1 MMMPLYRG
9 TTNLA
14 GPLIRLYL
22 ARRLRRGKEDSA
34 RFSER
39 LGIPSSVRPEGP
51 LIWIHGASVG
61 EAISALPLIAE
72 IRTKR
77 PDTEVLLTT
86 GTVTSA
92 TLIADRLPP
101 GCRHQYVPVD
111 RAAYVKRFL
120 DHWRPHLAIWLESEF
135 WPNLMTSTRAR
146 AIPMVLINGRVSGNS
161 LRRWGRMPGL
171 ARDLIGCFDLCLG
184 QTEAD
189 AKRLARLGAS
199 DAQCI
204 GNLKFAAP
212 QLPTDPIQLAT
223 IKAMFGDRPRWL
235 AASTHPGEEAM
246 AGRVHRALEA
256 QFPGL
261 LSIIVPRH
269 PDRGGAIAETLT
281 RDGLRVGRRA
291 CGEILSDATQVYIAD
306 TMGELGTLFSTV
318 EIVFVGKS
326 LVPLGGQNPL
336 EPARLD
342 CAVLFGPHMGNF
354 TDMANRMVAAGGA
367 KTTTDEAGLA
377 RALTRLLTDGDERG
391 KQAAAARAFADGEAQ
406 VLGEIMAALMPHLEN
421 LVPAVNGHARA

>member
-1 MMMPLYRG
+1 MMLPLYRG
-9 TTNLA
+9 TTTLA

-22 ARRLRRGKEDSA
+22 ARRLRRGKEDAA

-39 LGIPSSVRPEGP
+39 LGIPGSARLEGP

-61 EAISALPLIAE
+61 EAISALPLIAQ
-72 IRTKR
+72 IRIER
-77 PDTEVLLTT
+77 PDAEVLLTT

-111 RAAYVKRFL
+111 RAAYVTRFL
-120 DHWRPHLAIWLESEF
+120 DHWRPSLAIWLESEF
-135 WPNLMTSTRAR
+135 WPNLMTATRAR
-146 AIPMVLINGRVSGNS
+146 AIPMVLINGRVSGDS
-161 LRRWGRMPGL
+161 MRGWGRVPGL

-189 AKRLARLGAS
+189 AERLARLGAS
-199 DAQCI
+199 AAHCL

-212 QLPTDPIQLAT
+212 QLPADPIQLAT

-261 LSIIVPRH
+261 LSIVVPRH
-269 PDRGGAIAETLT
+269 PDRGSAIAETLT
-281 RDGLRVGRRA
+281 HDGLRVARRDA
-291 CGEILSDATQVYIAD
+291 GEIVSDATQVYVAD
-306 TMGELGTLFSTV
+306 TMGELGTLFRTV
-318 EIVFVGKS
+318 EVVFVGKS

-342 CAVLFGPHMGNF
+342 CAVLFGPHMDNF
-354 TDMANRMVAAGGA
+354 ADMANRMVAAGGA
-367 KTTTDEAGLA
+367 ETTADEAALA
-377 RALTRLLTDGDERG
+377 GALTRLLTDGDKRG
-391 KQAAAARAFADGEAQ
+391 KRAAAARAFADGEAQ
-406 VLGEIMAALMPHLEN
+406 VLGKIMAALRPYLEHMAP
-421 LVPAVNGHARA
+421 VVGGHARA